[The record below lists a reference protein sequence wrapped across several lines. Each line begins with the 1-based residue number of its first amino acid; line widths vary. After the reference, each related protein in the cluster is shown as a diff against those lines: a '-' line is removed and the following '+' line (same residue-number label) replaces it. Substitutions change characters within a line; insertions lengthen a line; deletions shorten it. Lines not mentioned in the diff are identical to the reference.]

1 MNARRTNRKRQGEAG
16 IALLISIFVLLL
28 ISVVAIALVVSSGTE
43 SALAGNYRSSTGVYY
58 AALSGLEE
66 ARGRLLSKNPDAFKT
81 TDPTTFLPAPGVT
94 LNMGDTYYLINPVG
108 GETIT
113 PWDTSSTYG
122 DNQFAV
128 EFGPSGFS
136 APTNPSPKALSVWNK
151 NPLQALNLPGP
162 LYKWVRINAV
172 SEKSLGVD
180 ADTDNLAD
188 ATTPLYF
195 DGVRFRNSSS
205 AGPQVL
211 ELTSF
216 AILPNGSQ
224 KLVQY
229 LVVPVPITLPPFP
242 AALTL
247 AGSVTSPSA
256 TVGYSAPGSN
266 AGFSI
271 KGNDYGCN
279 GSLTAL
285 PTVRAIGVLDSTD
298 TSVVQN
304 GGNVNGVHFTG
315 IPSTYW
321 SSYTGLPASTPPDI
335 GTVNSSFSG
344 SMTTPSG
351 LNSVVQTIIQ
361 NADATVP
368 TTSGSAERTFLS
380 NLISSGAMSSTSP
393 LTVVVNGDLDL
404 TGWHST
410 GYGLLLVTG
419 TFTYDPDASWDG
431 IVMVV
436 GKGMVVGSKSGSGEF
451 DGAMFVAQTLDPS
464 TGYTTVLPGSSLGN
478 AFVDFNHDW
487 SGTPFPPPAPSSQ
500 PPQMS
505 MGGTGIRYSSCW
517 IQKSQPAAGYKIL
530 SFHEISQ

>member
-1 MNARRTNRKRQGEAG
+1 VKKRSTNRKRQSEAG

-43 SALAGNYRSSTGVYY
+43 TALAGNYRSSTGVYY

-81 TDPTTFLPAPGVT
+81 TNPSNFLPPSGTA

-108 GETIT
+108 GEAIT
-113 PWDTSSTYG
+113 PWDTASTNP
-122 DNQFAV
+122 DNQFQV
-128 EFGPSGFS
+128 EFTPSGFTV
-136 APTNPSPKALSVWNK
+136 PTNPSPTALSVWNR

-180 ADTDNLAD
+180 ADADNQANS
-188 ATTPLYF
+188 TTPLYF
-195 DGVRFRNSSS
+195 DGVRFSNSPS

-211 ELTSF
+211 ELTAF
-216 AILPNGSQ
+216 ATLPNGSQ

-229 LVVPVPITLPPFP
+229 LVAPVSVTLPPFP

-247 AGSVTSPSA
+247 AGSGQGN
-256 TVGYSAPGSN
+256 TVGYSAPASN

-271 KGNDYGCN
+271 KGDDQDCN
-279 GSLTAL
+279 GALTGVKV
-285 PTVRAIGVLDSTD
+285 PAIGVFDSMDYGTVIGSG
-298 TSVVQN
+298 T
-304 GGNVNGVHFTG
+304 VNGVPFTG
-315 IPSTYW
+315 IPTTPS
-321 SSYTGLPASTPPDI
+321 SIQLSYTGPNTAPDVE
-335 GTVNSSFSG
+335 TVKDSFTTSSMS
-344 SMTTPSG
+344 SPSEFD
-351 LNSVVQTIIQ
+351 SVVQSILQ

-368 TTSGSAERTFLS
+368 TTSASAQTTFLS
-380 NLISSGAMSSTSP
+380 NLVSSGAMSPTSP

-404 TGWHST
+404 TGWHHT

-419 TFTYDPDASWDG
+419 NLTYDPDASWNG

-436 GKGMVVGSKSGSGEF
+436 GQGTVIGWKGGSGIFNGAMLVARTRDTSGNLISGSY
-451 DGAMFVAQTLDPS
+451 LS
-464 TGYTTVLPGSSLGN
+464 YSY
-478 AFVDFNHDW
+478 VDFNH
-487 SGTPFPPPAPSSQ
+487 GA
-500 PPQMS
+500 S
-505 MGGTGIRYSSCW
+505 MGGQGIRYSSCW
-517 IQKSQPAAGYKIL
+517 IQKSQPSSGYRIL